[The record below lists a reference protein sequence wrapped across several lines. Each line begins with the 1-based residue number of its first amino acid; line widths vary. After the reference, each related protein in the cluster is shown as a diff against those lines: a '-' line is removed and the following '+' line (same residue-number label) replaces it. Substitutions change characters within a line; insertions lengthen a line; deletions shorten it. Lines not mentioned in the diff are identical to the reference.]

1 MKISEKY
8 NLEPEEIDRII
19 EMAWEDR
26 TPFEA
31 IWFQYELSEVD
42 VITLM
47 RQELTKKS
55 WKKWRERVQG
65 RATKHRKLRTFT
77 EGIFRSSR
85 QKAISTNSISKRHSR
100 R

>member
-8 NLEPEEIDRII
+8 NLEPHETDRII

-31 IWFQYELSEVD
+31 IRNQYQLTEVD

-47 RQELTKKS
+47 RQELSKKS
-55 WKKWRERVQG
+55 WKRWRERVQG
-65 RATKHRKLRTFT
+65 RATKHQKMRKFKVGTFK
-77 EGIFRSSR
+77 SSR
-85 QKAISTNSISKRHSR
+85 QKSISNNTLSKRQA
-100 R
+100 